1 MEKLNFRI
9 EEFEKALN
17 SLKEVLKEPYSVI
30 VRDSTIKRFE
40 YTFDLMW
47 KSLKDYLNFSEGILC
62 NSPKKCF
69 REAFNVGIID
79 EEQTIMLIE
88 MTDDRNLT
96 SHTYIE
102 KVAENIYSK
111 IKTYVGLLEFI
122 LGKIK
127 K

>member
-9 EEFEKALN
+9 REFERALN

-30 VRDSTIKRFE
+30 VRDSSIKRFE

-79 EEQTIMLIE
+79 EEQTTMLIE

-102 KVAENIYSK
+102 KIAENIYSK
-111 IKTYVGLLEFI
+111 ISTYVNLMELI
-122 LGKIK
+122 LRKIK
-127 K
+127 R

>member
-9 EEFEKALN
+9 REFERALN

-69 REAFNVGIID
+69 REAFSVGIID
-79 EEQTIMLIE
+79 EEQTTMLIE

-102 KVAENIYSK
+102 KIAENIYSK
-111 IKTYVGLLEFI
+111 ISTYVNLMEFI